1 MAVNLSPVGGVA
13 AQFFDNDGNVLSG
26 GRIYTYAA
34 GTSTPAATYTTGAGS
49 IAHSNPIILDS
60 AGRVPGGEIW
70 LTDGI
75 SYKFVLNNSIGTLI
89 GTYDNISGI
98 NSNFINF
105 LAEQE
110 IQTATANQT
119 VFTLTTTE
127 YQPNTNTLSVFVDG
141 VNQYGPGAQYSYIET
156 SSTVVTFNNGLHVG
170 ALVKFTTTQ
179 TLSGGT
185 LDSSQIVYDPPFSGS
200 VVTNVE
206 AKLAQTVSVIDFG
219 AVGDGVTDDSA
230 AFNDAIAASNSV
242 YVPAGTYII
251 TTVQLLANTHLYGDG
266 KASILKQKETSAV
279 DWTRMLY
286 ARSASINTYVDNIS
300 IENLQLLGNSASGMV
315 EIMFLLSLEG
325 TSNTTVSNCL
335 FKGFQGDGIYIGW
348 EVASPVDVDN
358 RNSKDVIITDCIF
371 DGVNNQ
377 NRNCIS
383 VVGGDGITIS
393 NNVFKNSTTVGM
405 PGAIDVE
412 IALPNNGGT
421 GPQVLKNIIITGN
434 QFYNIGGYTGCIDL
448 NLVNYLPAKNFVIT
462 NNVAR
467 TSTGTGGETF
477 VGVKA
482 STTSANYPDIVI
494 SNNTSTYR
502 IPFYIVGTVFG
513 IAIDGNT
520 FEAFTNGFLGNGGAS
535 DYVGEIIVSNNRFQG
550 TPGTTAQGLYI
561 YKGDGINVIGNTFK
575 HYTQF
580 GAIIGHAAEVTNCSV
595 ISNTFL
601 DIAGGITILGATP
614 GVTNAGSTN
623 SYLNNNE
630 GSYGPQWY
638 AWQTDNIG
646 NISNNNTAVTFNLQ
660 TASNL
665 FCQGVSRAY
674 LNGNTTDWPASNTP
688 VGIGILTTY
697 RFLNPGVNNN
707 TFYQELH
714 PAADAAGTYKLNY
727 YVRKV
732 AFGATTWDSWAV
744 VGS

>member
-1 MAVNLSPVGGVA
+1 MAVNLSALAGAGQ
-13 AQFFDNDGNVLSG
+13 QFFNNSGVILSG
-26 GRIYTYAA
+26 GKLYSYAA
-34 GTSTPAATYTTGAGS
+34 GTSTPQATYTSASGS
-49 IAHSNPIILDS
+49 TAHTNPIILDS
-60 AGRVPGGEIW
+60 AGRVATGEIW
-70 LTDGI
+70 LTAGS
-75 SYKFVLNNSIGTLI
+75 SYKFALYTSADVLITTWDNITGINGTGI
-89 GTYDNISGI
+89 TSNASNVTYDPAGTGAVS
-98 NSNFINF
+98 
-105 LAEQE
+105 
-110 IQTATANQT
+110 TT
-119 VFTLTTTE
+119 V
-127 YQPNTNTLSVFVDG
+127 Q
-141 VNQYGPGAQYSYIET
+141 
-156 SSTVVTFNNGLHVG
+156 
-170 ALVKFTTTQ
+170 
-179 TLSGGT
+179 
-185 LDSSQIVYDPPFSGS
+185 
-200 VVTNVE
+200 
-206 AKLAQTVSVIDFG
+206 AKLRQTVSVKDFG
-219 AVGDGVTDDSA
+219 AVGNGVADDSA
-230 AFNDAIAASNSV
+230 AFNNAIAASNSV
-242 YVPAGTYII
+242 YVPAGTYIL

-286 ARSASINTYVDNIS
+286 ARSASISTYVDNIS
-300 IENLQLLGNSASGMV
+300 IENLQFLGNSASGMY
-315 EIMFLLSLEG
+315 EQMFLLSLEG

-383 VVGGDGITIS
+383 VVGGDGITIA
-393 NNVFKNSTTVGM
+393 NNVFKNSSTVAM

-467 TSTGTGGETF
+467 GSVGTGGETF
-477 VGVKA
+477 VGVKG
-482 STTSANYPDIVI
+482 STTSANYADIVI

-513 IAIDGNT
+513 ITIDGNT
-520 FEAFTNGFLGNGGAS
+520 FEAFTNGFLGNAAAT
-535 DYVGEIIVSNNRFQG
+535 DYVGEVVVSNNRFQG
-550 TPGTTAQGLYI
+550 TVGSTAQGLYI
-561 YKGDGINVIGNTFK
+561 LRGDGINVIGNTFK
-575 HYTQF
+575 FYTQF
-580 GAIIGHAAEVTNCSV
+580 GAIIGHAGIVTNCSV
-595 ISNTFL
+595 IGNTFL
-601 DIAGGITILGATP
+601 DITGGITILGATP
-614 GVTNAGSTN
+614 GVTNSGSTN

-630 GSYGPQWY
+630 GTYGPQWY

-646 NISNNNTAVTFNLQ
+646 NIANNNTAVTFNLQ
-660 TASNL
+660 TASDL

-688 VGIGILTTY
+688 IGIGILTTY

-707 TFYQELH
+707 TIYQELH

-732 AFGATTWDSWAV
+732 AFGSTTWDSWAV